1 MLELDVISA
10 CFVTVRFHI
19 SDIFSHNV
27 AFLAAVVVLLGGAA
41 GARAQTPGAPAVP
54 NGKTIYEQRCVQC
67 HGAAGRGD
75 GAAAPVLIPRP
86 RDFTSAK
93 YKLRTTETGSL
104 PTDDDLIR
112 TITHGVPGT
121 SMPGWEP
128 FLSPGEIAAVATY
141 VKSFSPRFATERPQ
155 GIPTVAASIPGAP
168 SPQGIVAGKAVYEK
182 LRCSACHGTD
192 GKGTGAIAT
201 DLKDEDGR
209 PLPATNLAEPWTF
222 RGGAT
227 PQDVYLRF
235 RTGMNGTPMPS
246 FVDAA
251 TDGDLRNLAAYVLT
265 LARKPVWDMD
275 AAELS
280 AFYQAQAAE
289 AARDPVRRGRYL
301 VSSLGCTYCH
311 TPVRADGSLVDGMLF
326 AGGQRW
332 RAVPFGDFVSYNL
345 TSDKETGLGGWTD
358 DQIKTL
364 MTRGVRRD
372 GSRMIPFPMP
382 WISYAN
388 LTPADLGG
396 IVAYLRTIP
405 PITNRIPPPTRPNIV
420 SYLWGKFQLL
430 ILKKDLPLLAF
441 PGNAGSAGLPAE
453 VSTKAGGA

>member
-1 MLELDVISA
+1 MQPEPARSAAAMIEPAMVTEVVPQRSETILLVEDALRVRAVVREILEMNGYNVLEARHGAEALEISERHQGPIHLMVTDVVMPQMSGRELAQRLQPIRQDMRVLYMSGYTDDA
-10 CFVTVRFHI
+10 IVRHG
-19 SDIFSHNV
+19 V
-27 AFLAAVVVLLGGAA
+27 LGAGMAFLSKPFTPDALALKVREVLD
-41 GARAQTPGAPAVP
+41 TPPRSVDPNAPHATPPV
-54 NGKTIYEQRCVQC
+54 NGK
-67 HGAAGRGD
+67 GA
-75 GAAAPVLIPRP
+75 
-86 RDFTSAK
+86 
-93 YKLRTTETGSL
+93 
-104 PTDDDLIR
+104 
-112 TITHGVPGT
+112 
-121 SMPGWEP
+121 
-128 FLSPGEIAAVATY
+128 
-141 VKSFSPRFATERPQ
+141 
-155 GIPTVAASIPGAP
+155 
-168 SPQGIVAGKAVYEK
+168 
-182 LRCSACHGTD
+182 
-192 GKGTGAIAT
+192 GAIAT
-201 DLKDEDGR
+201 DLKDDEGR
-209 PLPATNLAEPWTF
+209 PLPATSLAEPWTF

-275 AAELS
+275 AAELT

-301 VSSLGCTYCH
+301 VQSIGCTFCH

-364 MTRGVRRD
+364 VTRGVRRD

-388 LTPADLGG
+388 LTPADVSA

-405 PITNRIPPPTRPNIV
+405 PITNRIPAPTRPNIV

-441 PGNAGSAGLPAE
+441 PGNAGSGGLPAE
-453 VSTKAGGA
+453 VPTKAGGA